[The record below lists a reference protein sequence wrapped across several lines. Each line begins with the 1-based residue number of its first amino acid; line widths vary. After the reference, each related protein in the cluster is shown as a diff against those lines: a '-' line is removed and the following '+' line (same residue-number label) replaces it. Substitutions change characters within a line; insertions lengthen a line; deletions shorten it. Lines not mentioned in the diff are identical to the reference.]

1 MTRDALMTKL
11 VALYRKR
18 DDMVEFDKHYESI
31 HTPLVKKYPGLR
43 KLEIT
48 RITGAP
54 IGESKYH
61 LMAEMYFENR
71 EAMEAALASKEG
83 KAVARDLMGFAA
95 DIVTVFMGE
104 SE

>member
-1 MTRDALMTKL
+1 MTKL
-11 VALYRKR
+11 IALYRKR
-18 DDMVEFDKHYESI
+18 EDMTEFDKHYETVL
-31 HTPLVKKYPGLR
+31 TPLVKKYPGLK
-43 KLEIT
+43 KLELT

-61 LMAEMYFENR
+61 LMAEMYFENH

-104 SE
+104 AE